1 VGEASTASFRLDKG
15 VVDFGRMPFD
25 AAETRDLT
33 LTNTGKVEYG
43 FTVVPMIKPVKASE
57 PIATAGALSASAS
70 GILPDRIAVSPAS
83 GTLGPGEKVKITVR
97 VKPGLPG
104 AIAER
109 LRVSV
114 AHFEPVDVRVEGQ
127 AVFGSLVCSL
137 PLQDA
142 AAHPG
147 QAEWVSAYEEAANV
161 VATRQAEIEASLL
174 RPATAGSASTGSPTP
189 RGRGGAGAAP
199 PPPPPAA
206 TAADVKA
213 AGAGGTVSGV
223 AFARSVPAQV
233 QMETASLLFARMLL
247 GSAASVQVPPPPTKG
262 GRPQP
267 PRRGAAGSGSV
278 ATIPD
283 AAAGAGGRSPSPGH
297 GHGHGHSDG
306 DGAGVR
312 EEKKDDSDARASVAA
327 R

>member
-1 VGEASTASFRLDKG
+1 VSLSGEASTASFRLDKA
-15 VVDFGRMPFD
+15 VVDFGRLPFD
-25 AAETRDLT
+25 AVETRDLT
-33 LTNTGKVEYG
+33 LTNTGKVEYS
-43 FTVVPMIKPVKASE
+43 FTVAPMIKPVKAAE

-70 GILPDRIAVSPAS
+70 AILPDRIAVSPAT

-104 AIAER
+104 GISER

-147 QAEWVSAYEEAANV
+147 QAEWVSAYEEAATT
-161 VATRQAEIEASLL
+161 VAVRQAEIEASLA
-174 RPATAGSASTGSPTP
+174 RPATAGSVSTGSPTP
-189 RGRGGAGAAP
+189 RGRAPAPTPAVAA
-199 PPPPPAA
+199 AELKA
-206 TAADVKA
+206 TAA
-213 AGAGGTVSGV
+213 AGAVSGV

-247 GSAASVQVPPPPTKG
+247 GAAASVQVPPPPAKG
-262 GRPQP
+262 GSRPAA
-267 PRRGAAGSGSV
+267 PRRGAGSTVSLSDTAASG
-278 ATIPD
+278 
-283 AAAGAGGRSPSPGH
+283 AAGAGAGPARSPSPS
-297 GHGHGHSDG
+297 HSVG
-306 DGAGVR
+306 EGGAR
-312 EEKKDDSDARASVAA
+312 EEKKDDDARGSVAG